1 MTVMVR
7 IFRLPVLISACL
19 LLWLAAA
26 VDMTGPAQSAEKSAV
41 IAVPPG
47 NRSAKQPEISY
58 SSYKRTSDTGGSF
71 EGKYHQVY
79 AWLARDKDLI
89 ARIKKA
95 AALYDVDPIHLIGAI
110 VGEHTYNV
118 DVIDSLQG
126 YYMKALEYFKTRGL
140 SFSFHGIPIEEFVA
154 KPQFAACA
162 KETSSYD
169 LWSCREDVWRSTF
182 QGKTVDGVA
191 YPDERFGRVFFQP
204 LFAGQTFGIGQLN
217 PLTALMVS
225 DLVHERSGL
234 PILDMRNAPEIYR
247 TVMDPDLSLQYIAA
261 VIRFEIDTYR
271 AIAGFDISTNPGITA
286 TLYNVGDAVDRARKL
301 KAENQSRRAQGLSP
315 AYPKENYYGWLVNDR
330 LDELKKLL

>member
-7 IFRLPVLISACL
+7 IARLPAVIGLILCVA
-19 LLWLAAA
+19 APAA
-26 VDMTGPAQSAEKSAV
+26 VPGPAGAAEKVSV
-41 IAVPPG
+41 MAVPPG

-58 SSYKRTSDTGGSF
+58 SSYKRTSDTGGTF
-71 EGKYHQVY
+71 DGKYQQVY

-95 AALYDVDPIHLIGAI
+95 AAIYDVDPIHVIGAI

-126 YYMKALEYFKTRGL
+126 YYVKALEYFKTRGL
-140 SFSFHGIPIEEFVA
+140 SFSYHGIPIEEFVA
-154 KPQFAACA
+154 KPQFAACD
-162 KETSSYD
+162 KDTESYE

-182 QGKTVDGVA
+182 QGKTVDGVD

-234 PILDMRNAPEIYR
+234 PALDMRNAPEIYR
-247 TVMDPDLSLQYIAA
+247 AVMDPDLSLQYIAA

-271 AIAGFDISTNPGITA
+271 SVAGFDISTNPGITA
-286 TLYNVGDAVDRARKL
+286 TLYNVGDVVDRARKL
-301 KAENQSRRAQGLSP
+301 KAENQGRRAQGL
-315 AYPKENYYGWLVNDR
+315 AVTYPKENYYGWLVNDR